1 MRDGGEREMLRDGY
15 ERERE
20 RELWRRCERERERES
35 SAESRGRK
43 GGKRGANIWLRA
55 GRCILCNKRSGVCNK
70 IDKIITSTGRFF
82 LNIFKNGD

>member
-15 ERERE
+15 ERER
-20 RELWRRCERERERES
+20 WRRCEIRDSREREREQCRV
-35 SAESRGRK
+35 SRGRK

-82 LNIFKNGD
+82 

>member
-20 RELWRRCERERERES
+20 RAMEEMREREREREQCRV
-35 SAESRGRK
+35 ERKK
-43 GGKRGANIWLRA
+43 GGKTGSKYLVK
-55 GRCILCNKRSGVCNK
+55 GGEMCILCNKRSGVCNK

-82 LNIFKNGD
+82 